1 MPVMNKAEIN
11 TDSQILM
18 QRTKKTLTYLTKGD
32 DSGSQGIPILILL
45 TTQGVTSKVAVLFQS
60 INSV

>member
-32 DSGSQGIPILILL
+32 DSGSQVIPILIFLITHGL
-45 TTQGVTSKVAVLFQS
+45 TSKVAVLLQS
-60 INSV
+60 VNCV